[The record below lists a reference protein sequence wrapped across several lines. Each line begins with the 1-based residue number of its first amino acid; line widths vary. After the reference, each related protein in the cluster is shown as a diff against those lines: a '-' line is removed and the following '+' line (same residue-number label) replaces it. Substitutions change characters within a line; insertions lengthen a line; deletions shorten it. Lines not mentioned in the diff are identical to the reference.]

1 MVRLGPSPIEAATD
15 DGAGGVVFLLA
26 FLKNLVKR
34 RLAVRAESRSISSL
48 SEDVPHARNTFG
60 QLQSSRVELRQCQE
74 NLIGPA

>member
-26 FLKNLVKR
+26 FLKNFVKR

-48 SEDVPHARNTFG
+48 SDDLPRARNTVG
-60 QLQSSRVELRQCQE
+60 KLQSSKVELRQCQD
-74 NLIGPA
+74 NPIGPV